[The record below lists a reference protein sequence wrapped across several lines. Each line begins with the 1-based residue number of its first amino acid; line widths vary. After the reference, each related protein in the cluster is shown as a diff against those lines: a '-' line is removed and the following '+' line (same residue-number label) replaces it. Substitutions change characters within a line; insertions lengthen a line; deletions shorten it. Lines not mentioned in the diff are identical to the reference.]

1 MIKGHI
7 HRILWNKV
15 KVGNNDI
22 LEVGFIIKDLDNKE
36 CKIKGH
42 IKINPYPSINDYI
55 EASKTDKIYN
65 NDIHICS
72 YIRIELPI
80 KTEFIYDKILKLS
93 DKLLTKKE
101 ATFLIENNKDIWNSI
116 DNKTLSIGK
125 IKQHKID
132 KIYEKFEY
140 ENVCKDDKEKFKNFL
155 ARCGIIL
162 KNNQINN
169 LIEKYQTSD
178 KIIEIMNN
186 DLIRL
191 LYVNSIGILTL
202 IEIADKLNHSEEQ
215 KIKLFIMNDLI
226 QSPNGDTC
234 ITYNKLIENILKEKG
249 KKLNNFLN
257 IEQIDNNIKELIRD
271 GLIIR
276 YNDYLYEFTKF
287 NCETNIG
294 ESLKNI
300 NNNSPYLE
308 DFLENAEDFLENYKG
323 SKLNNEQRESFLS
336 IFKSNINITVGP
348 AGTGKSEILTRLC
361 DFIKEY
367 SEISILFLTPTGKA
381 CDRLTKG
388 FKKKHLQNTSYTIHK
403 YNYYKY
409 VKDPDYL
416 FRIVEFNSI
425 IENEYK
431 IIVIDEMSM
440 VSLNIFNTFINK
452 INKINKLSNCVLL
465 LLGDT
470 NQLPSIDCGDVLNN
484 LVLSKSFNLVELT
497 EIFRSESEGLLV
509 AQNNILK
516 FSPLLEGM
524 SQNDSSFI
532 WIKEDPKNNDIV
544 LKVLNDF
551 PELPLLITSTNKV
564 VDEYQKLIKNKY
576 NIGFMNKKSIM
587 INSQEF
593 HVDDRIMIKKND
605 YEKQLMNG
613 MTGKITSIKKQKV
626 NEKYKIILNILFDGD
641 DNEREF
647 NLDELENIDLAYIMT
662 IHKSQGSESQD
673 VIILMDDV
681 PKLNTMNLLYTAI
694 TRSKKKCI
702 LIAEERT
709 IQTIILEKRKTKRIC
724 NLKDFC

>member
-7 HRILWNKV
+7 HTFNPWPYSYEFV
-15 KVGNNDI
+15 
-22 LEVGFIIKDLDNKE
+22 IIGLDNIE
-36 CKIKGH
+36 YRI
-42 IKINPYPSINDYI
+42 IINKNMVNSNYCPVPNDYV
-55 EASKTDKIYN
+55 EAVKTDSFYHKNGY
-65 NDIHICS
+65 DYCKCSHIS
-72 YIRIELPI
+72 IELPI
-80 KTEFIYDKILKLS
+80 KPELINKKILELS
-93 DKLLTKKE
+93 DKLLTKKQ
-101 ATFLIENNKDIWNSI
+101 ATFLIENNKDIWNSVE
-116 DNKTLSIGK
+116 NKTLLFGK
-125 IKQHKID
+125 INKDKID
-132 KIYEKFEY
+132 KIYENFQNDRLY
-140 ENVCKDDKEKFKNFL
+140 KDEKEKFKNFL
-155 ARCGIIL
+155 ARCGITL

-169 LIEKYQTSD
+169 LIEKYQTSNE
-178 KIIEIMNN
+178 IIKTMTN
-186 DLIRL
+186 DLISL
-191 LYVNSIGILTL
+191 LYVDEIGIKTL
-202 IEIADKLNHSEEQ
+202 IKIADKLNHTEEQ
-215 KIKLFIMNDLI
+215 KIKLFIMNELI

-234 ITYNKLIENILKEKG
+234 ATKDKLISNVKYIAQKSKIILDD
-249 KKLNNFLN
+249 
-257 IEQIDNNIKELIRD
+257 EQIENNIGELIRD
-271 GLIIR
+271 RLIIR
-276 YNDYLYEFTKF
+276 YNDYLYEFTNF
-287 NCETNIG
+287 NYENNIG
-294 ESLKNI
+294 KSLKSM
-300 NNNSPYLE
+300 NNYSPYLE
-308 DFLENAEDFLENYKG
+308 DFLGNAEDFLENYNG

-336 IFKSNINITVGP
+336 IFKSNVNITIGP
-348 AGTGKSEILTRLC
+348 AGTGKSEILIRLC

-388 FKKKHLQNTSYTIHK
+388 FEKKGLQNTSYTIHK
-403 YNYYKY
+403 YSYYKY
-409 VKDPDYL
+409 VKDPKYL
-416 FRIVEFNSI
+416 WYINEFDSI
-425 IENEYK
+425 IENKYK

-440 VSLNIFNTFINK
+440 VSLNIFNTFIDK
-452 INKINKLSNCVLL
+452 IKELSNCVLL

-484 LVLSKSFNLVELT
+484 LVLSKSFNLIELT

-524 SQNDSSFI
+524 PQNDSSFK

-551 PELPLLITSTNKV
+551 PKLPLLITSTNKF

-593 HVDDRIMIKKND
+593 HIDDRIMIKKND